1 MMMIVMALTVAAC
14 GGGGDPMDT
23 GGDNADAG
31 SSGDAGGD
39 AGSLTIGSA
48 NFPENELLAEIYAA
62 ALDDAGVEVDT
73 QLNIGS
79 REAYIAGIEDGSV
92 RSCDPKIT
100 AFAIA
105 PSLSLAVAGNART
118 ARIEDG
124 SIDAIPEYTGGLATF
139 LNPEITAT
147 SSEDVL
153 ADLQE
158 NLPEEMQ
165 VLEISEAEDKDSLVV
180 TAETAEELDLT
191 SIADLAD
198 HAGDL
203 TLGGPPEFE
212 SRPNGVDGLSEV
224 YGLEFAS
231 FRSLAAG
238 ANLTVQSLANG
249 QVDVANIFTT
259 NPAIEENDFVVL
271 EDPESLFAAQNV
283 VPLIRADAVTPTIE
297 ETLNEVS
304 AALDTDNLTSMMVQ
318 VQSEGE
324 DPAEVAREFV
334 DENL

>member
-1 MMMIVMALTVAAC
+1 MRRTAVITLALSATLGLAAC
-14 GGGGDPMDT
+14 GGGSDPMDT
-23 GGDNADAG
+23 GGD
-31 SSGDAGGD
+31 SDAGGSED
-39 AGSLTIGSA
+39 AGAGSITIGSA

-62 ALDDAGVEVDT
+62 ALSDAGVDVDT

-79 REAYIAGIEDGSV
+79 REAYIAGIQ
-92 RSCDPKIT
+92 
-100 AFAIA
+100 
-105 PSLSLAVAGNART
+105 
-118 ARIEDG
+118 DG
-124 SIDAIPEYTGGLATF
+124 SIDALPEYTGGLATY

-158 NLPEEMQ
+158 NLPDDLQ

-180 TAETAEELDLT
+180 TSETAEELGLTTIGDL
-191 SIADLAD
+191 SD
-198 HAGDL
+198 HAADM

-212 SRPNGVDGLSEV
+212 TRPNGVDGLQEV
-224 YGLEFAS
+224 YGLEFGS

-283 VPLIRADAVTPTIE
+283 VPLIRADAVNPTIE
-297 ETLNEVS
+297 KTLDEVS
-304 AALDTDNLTSMMVQ
+304 AALNTENLTSMMVQ
-318 VQSEGE
+318 VQTEGQ

>member
-1 MMMIVMALTVAAC
+1 MRRSTLITLALSATLGLAAC

-23 GGDNADAG
+23 GGG
-31 SSGDAGGD
+31 EGDAGGGD
-39 AGSLTIGSA
+39 ASSAPGSLTVGSA

-62 ALDDAGVEVDT
+62 ALSDAGVEVDT

-79 REAYIAGIEDGSV
+79 REAYIAGIQ
-92 RSCDPKIT
+92 
-100 AFAIA
+100 
-105 PSLSLAVAGNART
+105 
-118 ARIEDG
+118 DG
-124 SIDAIPEYTGGLATF
+124 SIDALPEYTGGLATY

-158 NLPEEMQ
+158 NLPDDLQ

-180 TAETAEELDLT
+180 TRETADELGLT

-198 HAGDL
+198 DAGDL

-212 SRPNGVDGLSEV
+212 TRPNGVDGLAEV
-224 YGLEFAS
+224 YGLEFGG

-283 VPLIRADAVTPTIE
+283 VPLIRSDAVNPTIE

-304 AALDTDNLTSMMVQ
+304 AALNTDNLTSMMVQ
-318 VQSEGE
+318 VQTDGE
-324 DPAEVAREFV
+324 DPADVAREFV
-334 DENL
+334 DANLGG

>member
-1 MMMIVMALTVAAC
+1 MRRTAVITLALSATLGLAAC
-14 GGGGDPMDT
+14 GGGSDPMDT
-23 GGDNADAG
+23 GGGGDDAG
-31 SSGDAGGD
+31 SSGDAG
-39 AGSLTIGSA
+39 AGSITIGSA

-62 ALDDAGVEVDT
+62 ALSDAGVEVDT

-79 REAYIAGIEDGSV
+79 REAYIAGIQ
-92 RSCDPKIT
+92 
-100 AFAIA
+100 
-105 PSLSLAVAGNART
+105 
-118 ARIEDG
+118 DG
-124 SIDAIPEYTGGLATF
+124 SIDALPEYTGGLATY

-153 ADLQE
+153 QDLQE
-158 NLPEEMQ
+158 NLPDDLQ

-180 TAETAEELDLT
+180 TSETAEELDLT
-191 SIADLAD
+191 SIGDLAD

-212 SRPNGVDGLSEV
+212 TRPNGVDGLQEV
-224 YGLEFAS
+224 YGLEFAG

-283 VPLIRADAVTPTIE
+283 VPLIRADAVNPTIE
-297 ETLNEVS
+297 EALNEVS
-304 AALDTDNLTSMMVQ
+304 AALNTENLTSMMVQ
-318 VQSEGE
+318 VQTEGQ

>member
-1 MMMIVMALTVAAC
+1 MRRTAVITLALSATLGLAAC
-14 GGGGDPMDT
+14 GGGEDPMDT
-23 GGDNADAG
+23 GGDSDAGASGGDDAG
-31 SSGDAGGD
+31 SI
-39 AGSLTIGSA
+39 TIGSA

-62 ALDDAGVEVDT
+62 ALSDAGVDVDT

-79 REAYIAGIEDGSV
+79 REAYIAGIQ
-92 RSCDPKIT
+92 
-100 AFAIA
+100 
-105 PSLSLAVAGNART
+105 
-118 ARIEDG
+118 DG
-124 SIDAIPEYTGGLATF
+124 SIDALPEYTGGLATY

-158 NLPEEMQ
+158 NLPDDLE
-165 VLEISEAEDKDSLVV
+165 VLEISDAEDKDSLVV
-180 TAETAEELDLT
+180 TSETAEELDLT
-191 SIADLAD
+191 TIADLED

-212 SRPNGVDGLSEV
+212 TRPNGVDGLQEV
-224 YGLEFAS
+224 YGLEFAG

-283 VPLIRADAVTPTIE
+283 VPLIRADAVNPTIE

-304 AALDTDNLTSMMVQ
+304 AALNTENLTSMMVQ
-318 VQSEGE
+318 VQTEGQ

>member
-1 MMMIVMALTVAAC
+1 MRRTAVITLALSATLGLAAC
-14 GGGGDPMDT
+14 GGGGDPMDTDT

-31 SSGDAGGD
+31 SSGEAGGD

-62 ALDDAGVEVDT
+62 ALDDAGVEVNT

-79 REAYIAGIEDGSV
+79 REAYIAG
-92 RSCDPKIT
+92 
-100 AFAIA
+100 
-105 PSLSLAVAGNART
+105 
-118 ARIEDG
+118 IEDG